1 MQELNVDLFRKTM
14 KPVEQVLR
22 DAKVKR
28 QDIDDIVLVG
38 GSTRIPKVQELL
50 KEYFGGKELSNS
62 VNPDE
67 AVAYGAAVQAAI
79 LTGVPMFNDIAL
91 KDITA
96 LTLGIEWVP
105 FVHLYSFTDPVI
117 HQDYRR
123 CFLCK
128 ILLLRARA
136 CPDH

>member
-50 KEYFGGKELSNS
+50 KDYFGGKDLANS

-79 LTGVPMFNDIAL
+79 LAGVPMFNDIAL
-91 KDITA
+91 MDITA

-105 FVHLYSFTDPVI
+105 FVSLVKLY
-117 HQDYRR
+117 
-123 CFLCK
+123 
-128 ILLLRARA
+128 
-136 CPDH
+136 